1 MNIDVRQLYVSAQA
15 AVTDHVITVSTSQV
29 GTFSAVSDALAV
41 LFNAIDSS
49 VSSFQVSM
57 AILRYDEER
66 NVFFIS
72 SPNLCEI
79 FPGYLFQGISF
90 SASAL
95 TLVCAIDKRE
105 LDEDGKLMLFNCM
118 ESFIAEYDVLDVLD
132 EIMGTLQIGTVQ
144 LTLKGGWNANGACE
158 YQLEEKGEVQA
169 GALLCGFFGLFSV
182 PMFLKEDE
190 IPLRF
195 SYIKAAFEESSSGEG
210 VVPNDSFAVEAAIDC
225 SLDIGGILAID
236 SLVFYF
242 EKYGCEYSL
251 GVGGKVR
258 VLTLPPLEFMAG
270 YDDGTY
276 LLGVNAEGN
285 PAFGFDEV
293 VRLTGVEAGKAF
305 PEDAAKAQG
314 LRLAELTVRTD
325 FKKVQSFRIC
335 ILWDDSWVICE
346 KPKLALS
353 DIGLWMYIA
362 GEEKSYGIEG
372 MITLF
377 GKDVSIK
384 AEYEEEAG
392 WVFRGQLSPYTPIK
406 LQEVAENAAKLFG
419 MPDFTLP
426 LEADVVD
433 FSVAVGLSGEFELSG
448 LILAGG
454 SKDSN
459 LAKIFNGKCRIHIKK
474 ERAGNV
480 SGNAAENET
489 ENVTGLTAEID
500 GTINLCGN
508 QFELKYESKEKNR
521 LTAEFTAGS
530 REELSFKALLK
541 LFGDEAL
548 SDTLPDCFDLSVAE
562 LSLSYVFAGD
572 EKELRLQARLNA
584 YDADA
589 VFCFGSETD
598 YTVRIS
604 IHGKIDMSGIPLAGA
619 ALENLGEDASISG
632 FTLTFSKEEGF
643 VFGCK
648 VCGQDF
654 KCVLIPSAAR
664 LESKEMAAA
673 KDEGDSG
680 FVKWLAVNKNIGV
693 FHLNRLGI
701 SLKGS
706 RLGILVDVSLLVNPF
721 TFELLGA
728 GIETD
733 VPSLHN
739 QKFLLEGIGVDFHS
753 ASLSVSGA
761 FCHSDG
767 SYVGEVKVA
776 VGSFS
781 IAVMG
786 EYSENGITAYT
797 VLSYPLGG
805 PPCFVVT
812 GLAAAFGYN
821 RNLRLPDIDKVA
833 DYPLV
838 AAAVDG
844 YDRTKLIGGLKE
856 YVADSSGNR
865 FLAAGVKFTSFEIV
879 KGFALLTVAFG
890 RNTEIGLLGLA
901 DIVMPP
907 NTGKTPIAR
916 AQLALKAAVR
926 PALGTV
932 SCEARLSDASYILSE
947 NCRLQGG
954 FAVYM
959 WFAGCH
965 KGDFVVT
972 LGGYHPAYHK
982 PDHYP
987 DVPRL
992 GFNWDVL
999 PEHNKLVLSGEFY
1012 FALTPSAMMAGG
1024 KLSAVYSCGK
1034 LRAYFIAYADFF
1046 LQWKPFAYDIRIGIS
1061 LGASYRVDVW
1071 FIHHTFTIELSADLH
1086 IWGPEFSGEA
1096 HISWFI
1102 ISFTIPFGDTAK
1114 ESVPPL
1120 GWEEFRDSFIP
1131 SGNGKRAGLSDA
1143 KDSRNPLSVKL
1154 AGETSD
1160 TVVRADDF
1168 SATVYTVIPI
1178 KRAELSGKDM
1188 DVYKKEIPIR
1198 PMNGTLTDS
1207 LLTVRL
1213 IAGMGKKQEK
1223 EQKEGVEYSFIY
1235 GNVPS
1240 ALWAKKD
1247 TAKELVEDV
1256 PVGISLHLREYVPK
1270 LFPGEGDISEELLTE
1285 AGKLEVTDAFETA
1298 EAPACQTYEH
1308 MNTVEIFQETA
1319 QNAAEAGMELL
1330 RELGFTGTASLAR
1343 YAEDADNLFDDDILI
1358 GSVGNEI
1365 CG

>member
-1 MNIDVRQLYVSAQA
+1 MNIDVRKLYESAKA
-15 AVTDHVITVSTSQV
+15 AVTDYAITVSTSQE
-29 GTFSAVSDALAV
+29 GIFSAVSDALAV
-41 LFNAIDSS
+41 VFNTIDSS
-49 VSSFQVSM
+49 ISSFQVSM
-57 AILRYDEER
+57 AVLRYDEET
-66 NVFFIS
+66 NVFSIS

-79 FPGYLFQGISF
+79 FPGYLFQCISF
-90 SASAL
+90 SVSAL

-105 LDEDGKLMLFNCM
+105 LDEDGKLMLFNCT
-118 ESFIAEYDVLDVLD
+118 ESFSAEYDVLGVAD
-132 EIMGTLQIGTVQ
+132 EIMGILQIGTVQ
-144 LTLKGGWNANGACE
+144 LTLKGGRNANGAYE
-158 YQLEEKGEVQA
+158 YQLEENGKIPA
-169 GALLCGFFGLFSV
+169 GALLSGFFELFSI
-182 PMFLKEDE
+182 PMFLKEEE
-190 IPLRF
+190 IPRQF
-195 SYIKAAFEESSSGEG
+195 SYIKAAFEESSSGED
-210 VVPNDSFAVEAAIDC
+210 VAPNDSFALEAAIDC

-270 YDDGTY
+270 YDGGTY
-276 LLGVNAEGN
+276 LFGVNAEGN
-285 PAFGFDEV
+285 PAFGFEEIT
-293 VRLTGVEAGKAF
+293 RLTGVEAGKVF
-305 PEDAAKAQG
+305 PEKAAKAQG
-314 LRLAELTVRTD
+314 LQLDELTICTD
-325 FKKVQSFRIC
+325 FKKVQSFRIS
-335 ILWDDSWVICE
+335 ILWNDSWVICE

-353 DIGLWMYIA
+353 DISLWMYIA
-362 GEEKSYGIEG
+362 GTEKSYGIKG
-372 MITLF
+372 LVSLL
-377 GKDVSIK
+377 GKDVSIM

-392 WVFRGQLSPYTPIK
+392 WIFRGQLSPYTPIK
-406 LQEVAENAAKLFG
+406 LQEVAENAAQLFG
-419 MPDFTLP
+419 FPDFMLP
-426 LEADVVD
+426 LDVDVVV
-433 FSVAVGLSGEFELSG
+433 FSVAVGFSGEFELSG
-448 LILAGG
+448 MILAGG

-459 LAKIFNGKCRIHIKK
+459 LSKIFNGKCRIYIKK
-474 ERAGNV
+474 ERAGNAFE
-480 SGNAAENET
+480 NA
-489 ENVTGLTAEID
+489 TGLTTEID
-500 GTINLCGN
+500 GIISLCGN
-508 QFELKYESKEKNR
+508 WFELKYESKEKNR
-521 LTAEFTAGS
+521 LTAEFAAGS
-530 REELSFKALLK
+530 RAKLSFKELLK
-541 LFGDEAL
+541 LFGDEGL
-548 SDTLPDCFDLSVAE
+548 SDSLPECFDLSIAA
-562 LSLSYVFAGD
+562 LSLSYEFEGD
-572 EKELRLQARLNA
+572 EKKLRLQAGFNA
-584 YDADA
+584 FDVEA
-589 VFCFGSETD
+589 VFYFGSETD
-598 YTVRIS
+598 YIVTIS
-604 IHGKIDMSGIPLAGA
+604 IHSKINMSGIPVAGA
-619 ALENLGEDASISG
+619 VLEGLGEDVSISDI
-632 FTLTFSKEEGF
+632 TLTFSKKVGF

-648 VCGQDF
+648 VCGQDY
-654 KCVLIPSAAR
+654 KCVLVSPAAR
-664 LESKEMAAA
+664 LESREIAAVKKEG
-673 KDEGDSG
+673 KSG

-701 SLKGS
+701 SLNGS
-706 RLGILVDVSLLVNPF
+706 RLGILVDVSLLTNPF

-733 VPSLHN
+733 VPSFHN
-739 QKFLLEGIGVDFHS
+739 PKFLLEGFGVDFHS
-753 ASLSVSGA
+753 DSLSVSGA
-761 FCHSDG
+761 FRYSDG
-767 SYVGEVKVA
+767 SYVGEVKA
-776 VGSFS
+776 AMGSFS
-781 IAVMG
+781 IVAMG
-786 EYSENGITAYT
+786 EYSKNGMTAYT

-821 RNLRLPDIDKVA
+821 RDLRLPDIDKVA

-856 YVADSSGNR
+856 YVTESSGGR

-879 KGFALLTVAFG
+879 KGFALLTAAFG

-901 DIVMPP
+901 DIIMPP
-907 NTGKTPIAR
+907 NSGKTPIAR
-916 AQLALKAAVR
+916 AQLALKAAVQ
-926 PALGTV
+926 PALGVV
-932 SCEARLSDASYILSE
+932 SCEARLSDASYIFSK

-954 FAVYM
+954 FAAYI
-959 WFAGCH
+959 WFAGGH

-999 PEHNKLVLSGEFY
+999 PVHNKLVLTGEFY

-1034 LRAYFIAYADFF
+1034 LRAYFIAYADFL

-1061 LGASYRVDVW
+1061 VGASYRVDAW

-1096 HISWFI
+1096 HINWFI

-1131 SGNGKRAGLSDA
+1131 SGNGRRAGLSDT
-1143 KDSRNPLSVKL
+1143 KDGRNPLSVKL

-1160 TVVRADDF
+1160 AVVRADDF
-1168 SATVYTVIPI
+1168 SASVYTVIPI
-1178 KRAELSGKDM
+1178 KRADLSGKDM

-1198 PMNGTLTDS
+1198 PMSGTLTDS
-1207 LLTVRL
+1207 LVTVRL
-1213 IAGMGKKQEK
+1213 IESMGKKQER

-1247 TAKELVEDV
+1247 TTKELIEDV

-1270 LFPGEGDISEELLTE
+1270 LFPTEGDISEELLKE
-1285 AGKLEVTDAFETA
+1285 AGKLEVTDAFEEA
-1298 EAPACQTYEH
+1298 EAPVCQIYEH
-1308 MNTVEIFQETA
+1308 INTVETFRKTA
-1319 QNAAEAGMELL
+1319 KNTAAAGMELL
-1330 RELGFTGTASLAR
+1330 RDLGFTGTVSLAR
-1343 YAEDADNLFDDDILI
+1343 FAENADNLFDDDILI

-1365 CG
+1365 C

>member
-1 MNIDVRQLYVSAQA
+1 MNIDIRKLYESARA
-15 AVTDHVITVSTSQV
+15 ALTDDAITVSADQK
-29 GTFSAVSDALAV
+29 GTFSTVSDALAV
-41 LFNAIDSS
+41 IFNAIDSS

-57 AILRYDEER
+57 ASLQYDEEM
-66 NVFFIS
+66 NVFSIS
-72 SPNLCEI
+72 SSNLCEI
-79 FPGYLFQGISF
+79 FPGYLFQSISF
-90 SASAL
+90 YVSAV

-105 LDEDGKLMLFNCM
+105 LDEEGKLILFNCT
-118 ESFIAEYDVLDVLD
+118 ESFSVEYDFLDVSD
-132 EIMGTLQIGTVQ
+132 EIRGILQIGTAQ
-144 LTLKGGWNANGACE
+144 LTLKGGRNANGACE
-158 YQLEEKGEVQA
+158 YMLEEDGEVSA
-169 GALLCGFFGLFSV
+169 GALLSGFFGLFSI
-182 PMFLKEDE
+182 PMFLKEE
-190 IPLRF
+190 EVPLRF
-195 SYIKAAFEESSSGEG
+195 SYIKAVFEESSSGEDA
-210 VVPNDSFAVEAAIDC
+210 VANDSFAVEAAIDC

-236 SLVFYF
+236 SLIFYF
-242 EKYGCEYSL
+242 EKYGCDYSL

-258 VLTLPPLEFMAG
+258 VLTLQPLEFMAG

-276 LLGVNAEGN
+276 LFGVNAEGN
-285 PAFGFDEV
+285 PAFGFEEIAN
-293 VRLTGVEAGKAF
+293 LTGVEAGKVF
-305 PEDAAKAQG
+305 PEKAAKAQG
-314 LRLAELTVRTD
+314 LQLAELTVCTD
-325 FKKVQSFRIC
+325 FKTVQSFRIC
-335 ILWDDSWVICE
+335 ILWNDSWVICE

-353 DIGLWMYIA
+353 DISLWMYIA

-384 AEYEEEAG
+384 AEYEEKTG
-392 WVFRGQLSPYTPIK
+392 WIFRGQLSPYTTIK
-406 LQEVAENAAKLFG
+406 LQEAVENAAQLFG
-419 MPDFTLP
+419 IPDFTLP
-426 LEADVVD
+426 LDVDVVD
-433 FSVAVGLSGEFELSG
+433 LSVAVGLSGEFEMSG
-448 LILAGG
+448 MIMAGG

-459 LAKIFNGKCRIHIKK
+459 LAKIFNGKCTIHIKK
-474 ERAGNV
+474 ELTGNE
-480 SGNAAENET
+480 SGNTAKNET
-489 ENVTGLTAEID
+489 ESETGLTAEID
-500 GTINLCGN
+500 GMINLCGN
-508 QFELKYESKEKNR
+508 RFELKYESKEKNR

-541 LFGDEAL
+541 LFGDESL
-548 SDTLPDCFDLSVAE
+548 SDTLPDCFDLSIAE
-562 LSLSYVFAGD
+562 MSLSYEFAGD
-572 EKELRLQARLNA
+572 EKKLQLQAKLNA
-584 YDADA
+584 FDVEAD
-589 VFCFGSETD
+589 FDFGSETD
-598 YTVRIS
+598 YTVTMA
-604 IHGKIDMSGIPLAGA
+604 IHGKIDMSGIPVAGA
-619 ALENLGEDASISG
+619 ALEDLGEDASISG
-632 FTLTFSKEEGF
+632 FTLTFSRKEGF

-654 KCVLIPSAAR
+654 NCVLVSPAAR
-664 LESKEMAAA
+664 PESKEIAAD
-673 KDEGDSG
+673 KKEEDSG
-680 FVKWLAVNKNIGV
+680 SVKWLTVNRNIGV

-701 SLKGS
+701 SLKGT

-733 VPSLHN
+733 VPSLCDP
-739 QKFLLEGIGVDFHS
+739 KFLLEGFGVDFQS
-753 ASLSVSGA
+753 DTLSVSGA
-761 FCHSDG
+761 FRHSDD
-767 SYVGEVKVA
+767 SYMGEVKVA
-776 VGSFS
+776 AGSFS
-781 IAVMG
+781 IVVMG
-786 EYSENGITAYT
+786 EYSKNGITAYT

-844 YDRTKLIGGLKE
+844 YDRARLIGGLKE
-856 YVADSSGNR
+856 YVTDSSGER

-879 KGFALLTVAFG
+879 KGFALLTASFG

-907 NTGKTPIAR
+907 NSGKTPIAR
-916 AQLALKAAVR
+916 AQLALKAAVQ
-926 PALGTV
+926 PALGMV
-932 SCEARLSDASYILSE
+932 SCEARLSDASYIFSE

-954 FAVYM
+954 FAVYI
-959 WFAGCH
+959 WFAGYH

-982 PDHYP
+982 PEHYP

-999 PEHNKLVLSGEFY
+999 PVHNRLVLSGEFY

-1024 KLSAVYSCGK
+1024 KLSAVYSYGN
-1034 LRAYFIAYADFF
+1034 LRAYFIAYADFL

-1061 LGASYRVDVW
+1061 VGASYRVDIW
-1071 FIHHTFTIELSADLH
+1071 FVHHTFTIELSADLH

-1131 SGNGKRAGLSDA
+1131 SGNEKRAGISGA
-1143 KDSRNPLSVKL
+1143 EISRNPLSVKL
-1154 AGETSD
+1154 SGETSD

-1168 SATVYTVIPI
+1168 SASVYTVIPI
-1178 KRAELSGKDM
+1178 KRAGLSGKDM
-1188 DVYKKEIPIR
+1188 DVYKNEIPIR
-1198 PMNGTLTDS
+1198 PMSGRLTDS
-1207 LLTVRL
+1207 LVTVRL
-1213 IAGMGKKQEK
+1213 IEGMGKKQER

-1247 TAKELVEDV
+1247 EPKELVEDV
-1256 PVGISLHLREYVPK
+1256 PVGISLHLQEYVPK
-1270 LFPGEGDISEELLTE
+1270 LFPEEGDISEELLKE
-1285 AGKLEVTDAFETA
+1285 AGKLEVTDAFETVQ
-1298 EAPACQTYEH
+1298 APVCRTYEH
-1308 MNTVEIFQETA
+1308 MNTVETFQKTA
-1319 QNAAEAGMELL
+1319 KNVEAAGMELL
-1330 RELGFTGTASLAR
+1330 RDLGFTRSASLVR
-1343 YAEDADNLFDDDILI
+1343 YAENADNLFDDDILI
-1358 GSVGNEI
+1358 GSVENEI